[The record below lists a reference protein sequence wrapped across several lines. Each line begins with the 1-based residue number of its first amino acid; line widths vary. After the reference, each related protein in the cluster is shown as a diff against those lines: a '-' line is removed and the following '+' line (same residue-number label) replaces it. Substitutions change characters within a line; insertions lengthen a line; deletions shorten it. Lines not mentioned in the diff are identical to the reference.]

1 MDLLYASVAR
11 ESSVLV
17 LVEWTYYMQVL
28 LGKVVFWYLW
38 NGPIICKCCQGK
50 WCLVLGMDLLYAS
63 VARESSVL
71 VLGEWTYYMQ
81 VLPGKVVFWYLWNG
95 PIICKCS

>member
-1 MDLLYASVAR
+1 MDLLYASVARESSVLVLEWTYYMQVLKVVFWYGMDLLYASVAR

-50 WCLVLGMDLLYAS
+50 
-63 VARESSVL
+63 
-71 VLGEWTYYMQ
+71 
-81 VLPGKVVFWYLWNG
+81 
-95 PIICKCS
+95 

>member
-17 LVEWTYYMQVL
+17 LVEWTYYMQCSGTCGMDL
-28 LGKVVFWYLW
+28 LYAGKVVFWYLW

-50 WCLVLGMDLLYAS
+50 
-63 VARESSVL
+63 
-71 VLGEWTYYMQ
+71 
-81 VLPGKVVFWYLWNG
+81 
-95 PIICKCS
+95 

>member
-17 LVEWTYYMQVL
+17 LMEWTYYMQVL
-28 LGKVVFWYLW
+28 PGKVVF
-38 NGPIICKCCQGK
+38 
-50 WCLVLGMDLLYAS
+50 
-63 VARESSVL
+63 RESSVL
-71 VLGEWTYYMQ
+71 VLVEWTYYMQ

-95 PIICKCS
+95 PIICKCC

>member
-1 MDLLYASVAR
+1 MDLLYASVARESKCSGTYGMDLLYASVAR

-28 LGKVVFWYLW
+28 PGKVVFWYLW

-50 WCLVLGMDLLYAS
+50 
-63 VARESSVL
+63 
-71 VLGEWTYYMQ
+71 
-81 VLPGKVVFWYLWNG
+81 
-95 PIICKCS
+95 

>member
-17 LVEWTYYMQVL
+17 LM
-28 LGKVVFWYLW
+28 
-38 NGPIICKCCQGK
+38 
-50 WCLVLGMDLLYAS
+50 
-63 VARESSVL
+63 
-71 VLGEWTYYMQ
+71 EWTYYMQ

-95 PIICKCS
+95 PIICKCCQGKYGTCGMDLLYVARESSVLVLMEWTYYMQVLPGKVVFWYLWNGPIICKCC

>member
-17 LVEWTYYMQVL
+17 LMEWTYYMQVL
-28 LGKVVFWYLW
+28 LGKVT
-38 NGPIICKCCQGK
+38 C
-50 WCLVLGMDLLYAS
+50 GMDLLYAS

-71 VLGEWTYYMQ
+71 VLMEWTYYMQ

-95 PIICKCS
+95 PIICKCCQGK